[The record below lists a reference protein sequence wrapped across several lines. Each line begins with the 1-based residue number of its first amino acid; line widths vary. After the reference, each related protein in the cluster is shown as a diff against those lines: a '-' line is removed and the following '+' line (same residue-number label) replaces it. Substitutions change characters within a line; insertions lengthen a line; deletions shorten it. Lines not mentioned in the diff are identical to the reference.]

1 MVTSFIFVL
10 WFVSNRLPRGI
21 RVSLAREPQ
30 VSTGLVSH
38 SSGQLTECSF
48 DLSRHLIQANRQ
60 IAACSSYS
68 FGSLQPSFL
77 SKEPTL
83 VQQSTS
89 SPFLSDSETNTPTLD
104 HYQSRHPDPFNKP
117 TKPTPPIPTPT
128 PTPYQHNSTL
138 PTHSSLFTL
147 NATHS
152 TQLNSTHYHQ
162 PTIPTPPNPPKQ
174 TNKQT
179 NQKKRR
185 KNNRENVPL
194 LRPPAHVQAHIPLL
208 RRLLCSRL
216 THPEPLWRTPHLA
229 DHFAGGAV

>member
-1 MVTSFIFVL
+1 
-10 WFVSNRLPRGI
+10 VSNRLPRGI

-48 DLSRHLIQANRQ
+48 DLSRHLIQANGQ

-83 VQQSTS
+83 AQQPTS
-89 SPFLSDSETNTPTLD
+89 LPFLSDSETNTPSLD
-104 HYQSRHPDPFNKP
+104 HYQTRHPDPFNKP
-117 TKPTPPIPTPT
+117 TKPTPPTPT

-138 PTHSSLFTL
+138 RTQP
-147 NATHS
+147 NS
-152 TQLNSTHYHQ
+152 TQPALTNQ
-162 PTIPTPPNPPKQ
+162 PYQTPKTPTPPNKH

-179 NQKKRR
+179 RKKIR
-185 KNNRENVPL
+185 KNKGENVPL

-216 THPEPLWRTPHLA
+216 THPEPLRRAPHLA
-229 DHFAGGAV
+229 DHFTRGAV